1 LLLTDDSGQVLG
13 LPPSRARHSAA
24 AATSA
29 DQQQLPLS
37 HGRPKLIGKARPAT
51 NGIRTSTK
59 YSTKIAEQAGKVN
72 FASMQRTRWM
82 YLFFGASFALTLKT
96 SLFKLQAL

>member
-1 LLLTDDSGQVLG
+1 MVLTDDSGQVFG
-13 LPPSRARHSAA
+13 LAPSRTRHSAA

-37 HGRPKLIGKARPAT
+37 RRRPKLIEKARPAT

-59 YSTKIAEQAGKVN
+59 YRNENSGAGWESQSVE
-72 FASMQRTRWM
+72 ASKRRVRRIGFLGVARIDGGDW
-82 YLFFGASFALTLKT
+82 LG
-96 SLFKLQAL
+96 